1 MRTTSPEPAW
11 RPYTRATAAGKVKT
25 TLTAR
30 ITIDESAWRRVCSL
44 AARQRR
50 LLPVVIGELL
60 DEASLEPVP
69 DVPDASRAYTPHPLL
84 RLWIRRHPDTMPDR
98 D

>member
-1 MRTTSPEPAW
+1 
-11 RPYTRATAAGKVKT
+11 VKT

-30 ITIDESAWRRVCSL
+30 ITIDESAWRRVCRL

-50 LLPVVIGELL
+50 PVPVVIGELL

-69 DVPDASRAYTPHPLL
+69 DVPEARGAYTPHPLL
-84 RLWIRRHPDTMPDR
+84 RLWIRQHPDTVLDR